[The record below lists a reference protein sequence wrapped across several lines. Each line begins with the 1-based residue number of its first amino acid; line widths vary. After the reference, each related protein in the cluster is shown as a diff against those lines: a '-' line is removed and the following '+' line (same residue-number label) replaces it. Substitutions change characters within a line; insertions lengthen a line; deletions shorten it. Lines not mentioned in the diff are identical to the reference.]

1 MHANILIYLMLFIYD
16 FSAGMTEFPCK
27 YPCPWRNKTFIV
39 YQDGDTFLTWKFDND
54 GETSMFGPIR
64 YLCHQITERFLIMRV
79 AGNDFFR
86 CVSIFYDI
94 GSPLKFPFQYKDKY
108 LKNQI
113 GDIKDVCEACV
124 PPMHIYEAVVSGSP
138 PTSPAVNSLPC
149 DMPSTCTRTTGI
161 PCSKNDT
168 IPKGCL
174 VTTTEPIKTTTEP
187 AKNTKRRCRKKNHI
201 HTK

>member
-94 GSPLKFPFQYKDKY
+94 GSPLKFPFQYK
-108 LKNQI
+108 
-113 GDIKDVCEACV
+113 
-124 PPMHIYEAVVSGSP
+124 VSGSP